1 MRLKL
6 LSSTIRGNEA
16 LKSAYR
22 LFVSVEVDCH
32 SVFGSL
38 VGKPYTYR
46 QQYRRREPHTL
57 PHLPPAFGRHLLR
70 HSIYDII
77 QDEENDSNH
86 SRQPDTAFAYDSPKR
101 CSDEKEDDTGK
112 G

>member
-1 MRLKL
+1 MRL
-6 LSSTIRGNEA
+6 LSSTIRGNET

-57 PHLPPAFGRHLLR
+57 PHLPFAFGRHLLR
-70 HSIYDII
+70 HGIYDII
-77 QDEENDSNH
+77 QDEEDDSNH
-86 SRQPDTAFAYDSPKR
+86 SRQPDTAFADDSPER